1 MVVTG
6 TRVILSQ
13 ASFAPTPR
21 SETVLEGVDAKAE
34 PGRITVVVGANAVG
48 KTTMLRSVAG
58 LLRLRSGRI
67 VLEGDDGVSVE
78 AHRLP
83 PRARAARIALLSQRV
98 RLPAGFGV
106 EESVGMGR
114 HALPRNPRRVRDAI
128 ERFAL
133 GDLRFRSVETLSVG
147 QQQRVGL
154 ARTMAQHEPGGVMLL
169 DEPFAAL
176 DLRETARAVAVLRGV
191 AAAGGTVLA
200 SVHDLGLAA
209 RFGEDVWL
217 LDRGRL
223 VAAGEVAEVLN
234 RPRLEEVFGSE
245 AIALA
250 GLAGGVS
257 EAFE

>member
-1 MVVTG
+1 
-6 TRVILSQ
+6 
-13 ASFAPTPR
+13 
-21 SETVLEGVDAKAE
+21 
-34 PGRITVVVGANAVG
+34 
-48 KTTMLRSVAG
+48 
-58 LLRLRSGRI
+58 
-67 VLEGDDGVSVE
+67 
-78 AHRLP
+78 
-83 PRARAARIALLSQRV
+83 
-98 RLPAGFGV
+98 
-106 EESVGMGR
+106 
-114 HALPRNPRRVRDAI
+114 
-128 ERFAL
+128 
-133 GDLRFRSVETLSVG
+133 
-147 QQQRVGL
+147 
-154 ARTMAQHEPGGVMLL
+154 MLL

-209 RFGEDVWL
+209 RFGNDVWL